1 MSLLLVQ
8 YKTRSC
14 LVARMHQSFEC
25 LTHGPLHHACMK
37 PSRLTREGEI
47 EMTKACGME
56 GADEWNE
63 AGKTCEEGNQTW
75 PQCTTWCRMGLRTAR
90 AGQPITP
97 LDANLYRQPAN
108 GIPVINHSYIN
119 NGANSK
125 TKLIHPEHTY
135 ECGNSCQLREKY
147 VQGTLATYGLHSAE
161 TS

>member
-1 MSLLLVQ
+1 MVSQSTLLTEN
-8 YKTRSC
+8 TRTG
-14 LVARMHQSFEC
+14 VADWLCSF
-25 LTHGPLHHACMK
+25 
-37 PSRLTREGEI
+37 RLNT
-47 EMTKACGME
+47 
-56 GADEWNE
+56 
-63 AGKTCEEGNQTW
+63 
-75 PQCTTWCRMGLRTAR
+75 
-90 AGQPITP
+90 